1 MDKLIHCAF
10 LNFSLM
16 DCALIILVLKGQLS
30 FISTWLHLGKWFMFQ
45 TFNSVLFKG
54 AYSCCTIL

>member
-1 MDKLIHCAF
+1 
-10 LNFSLM
+10 M

-54 AYSCCTIL
+54 SFSEAFIVCMLHNSVKA